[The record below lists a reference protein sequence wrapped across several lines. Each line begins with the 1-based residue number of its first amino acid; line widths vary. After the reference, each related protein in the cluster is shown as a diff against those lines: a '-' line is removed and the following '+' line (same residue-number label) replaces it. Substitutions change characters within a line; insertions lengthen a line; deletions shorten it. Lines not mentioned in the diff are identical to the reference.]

1 MKGEMNGESNEG
13 SLGGFAYTT
22 KATCTPVNFFD
33 WEMRGNRNLPMGNCL
48 FIGKSARPEN
58 ELSRRYDSPNVGFC
72 GIRGRSRVG

>member
-33 WEMRGNRNLPMGNCL
+33 WEMRGNKFPD
-48 FIGKSARPEN
+48 GKLLIYWKICE
-58 ELSRRYDSPNVGFC
+58 G
-72 GIRGRSRVG
+72 